1 MIFFIEFVILVTIYF
16 TAIEI
21 EITGVK
27 KLQIN
32 NFGREL
38 IRDKSSR
45 MCLWTMVV
53 LRKKKLNCLQS
64 DFNRSKKK
72 NKIIPTTICDMAVFD
87 IYTAAMDSDCDVERR
102 YFL

>member
-1 MIFFIEFVILVTIYF
+1 MLSKIQEGEFHGICHFCDHLF

-21 EITGVK
+21 KITGVK

-64 DFNRSKKK
+64 DFNRP
-72 NKIIPTTICDMAVFD
+72 KI
-87 IYTAAMDSDCDVERR
+87 
-102 YFL
+102 